1 MSVYSQVNPKE
12 LKPHPKNS
20 SIYGEDEDVT
30 ELIDAI
36 HKSGWVKAL
45 VITKDGTIISGHR
58 RWKAALTLE
67 WQSVPVEEREF
78 SDEAA
83 ELEALLRENQ
93 SRDKTTEQK
102 VREALVWKE
111 IESYQARMRQI
122 ELAGTRPNHN
132 PDLVENFPQGQRG
145 RTRDRLAQLVN
156 LGSGRTYSK
165 AAKVVEAID
174 KETVFGNLQTAQRL
188 RSTLNSKSVDAAYQ
202 LLTLTRKRAN
212 NPEDNSSHRDNLT
225 PSIQGSEFLLSHQSD
240 RFPNTIRSC
249 WTCQHRDRLIEN
261 HSFHC
266 THLGTLSLI
275 DKDAC
280 TRGEECDLWCDRDVE
295 QIITTEQ
302 SETSPELIKPQ
313 TFSIEFPE
321 YLRSKFQDAAR
332 ASGMS
337 VVDWALVVLESAS
350 GQVPEGGQN

>member
-1 MSVYSQVNPKE
+1 
-12 LKPHPKNS
+12 
-20 SIYGEDEDVT
+20 
-30 ELIDAI
+30 
-36 HKSGWVKAL
+36 
-45 VITKDGTIISGHR
+45 
-58 RWKAALTLE
+58 
-67 WQSVPVEEREF
+67 
-78 SDEAA
+78 
-83 ELEALLRENQ
+83 
-93 SRDKTTEQK
+93 
-102 VREALVWKE
+102 
-111 IESYQARMRQI
+111 
-122 ELAGTRPNHN
+122 
-132 PDLVENFPQGQRG
+132 VENFPQGQRG

-212 NPEDNSSHRDNLT
+212 NPEDNSSHHDNLT
-225 PSIQGSEFLLSHQSD
+225 PLTQGSEFLLSPQSD

-295 QIITTEQ
+295 QMTPQ
-302 SETSPELIKPQ
+302 SSPKLHLNLSSLKL
-313 TFSIEFPE
+313 F
-321 YLRSKFQDAAR
+321 L
-332 ASGMS
+332 
-337 VVDWALVVLESAS
+337 
-350 GQVPEGGQN
+350 